1 MAKRKTVAAVPAR
14 PKTHMVII
22 LDKSGSMAATKSAA
36 ISGFNEQ
43 VQQAKEDSKTQDIL
57 CSLVTFN
64 GEVFEHLW
72 NVPAQELTEAN
83 ADDFQPNGS
92 TAMRDAVGYVTQKL
106 LNTTNHEDPN
116 TAYLIVTISD
126 GQTNQD
132 RHYSPAAL
140 RELTQGC
147 EATKKWT
154 FNYVGCSK
162 EYMEQLSLE
171 TGTSV
176 SNMGAWSNK
185 TAGGASAGM
194 SNVRM
199 RQKKFF
205 AERAMGQMASPC
217 YASDDGSVADYEQ
230 EAKEAAPAPVVVDP
244 LNLPKID
251 IGSILLRTPK
261 YEDQGSPTW
270 NAGQALFANSQQVK
284 WSDNAD
290 QDLTNNHGLNA
301 GMMHAAVMPQAPQN
315 MVGMVGTPVAPPVVK
330 RRGKNI
336 AKVGK
341 VRRK

>member
-1 MAKRKTVAAVPAR
+1 MAKRKAAAAVAAR

-22 LDKSGSMAATKSAA
+22 LDKSGSMAATKAAA

-83 ADDFQPNGS
+83 PDDFQPNGN

-116 TAYLIVTISD
+116 TAYLIVTITD
-126 GQTNQD
+126 GQTNMD
-132 RHYSPAAL
+132 KHYSPDAL

-154 FNYVGCSK
+154 FNYIGCTK
-162 EYMEQLSLE
+162 EYMERMSVE

-176 SNMGAWSNK
+176 SNMAAWSNK
-185 TAGGASAGM
+185 TSRAAGAGM
-194 SNVRM
+194 SNARM
-199 RQKKFF
+199 RQKKYF

-217 YASDDGSVADYEQ
+217 YASDEAGVVADYEQ
-230 EAKEAAPAPVVVDP
+230 EAKEAAPAPVIVNPADM
-244 LNLPKID
+244 PKID
-251 IGSILLRTPK
+251 IGGILLRTPK

-270 NAGQALFANSQQVK
+270 NAGQALFANSMQVK
-284 WSDNAD
+284 WSG
-290 QDLTNNHGLNA
+290 QDELPPSASQGGG
-301 GMMHAAVMPQAPQN
+301 GMNFAAVMPKVTN
-315 MVGMVGTPVAPPVVK
+315 MVGLAVAPQVK
-330 RRGKNI
+330 RGSRGKNV
-336 AKVGK
+336 AKIGK

>member
-1 MAKRKTVAAVPAR
+1 MAKRKAAAAVAPQR
-14 PKTHMVII
+14 PKTHMVIV
-22 LDKSGSMAATKSAA
+22 LDKSGSMAATKDAA

-43 VQQAKEDSKTQDIL
+43 VQQAKEDAKTQDIL

-72 NVPAQELTEAN
+72 NVPANELTEAN
-83 ADDFQPNGS
+83 PTDFQPNGN

-116 TAYLIVTISD
+116 TAYLIVVISD
-126 GQTNQD
+126 GQTNMD
-132 RHYSPAAL
+132 KHYSPDAL

-162 EYMEQLSLE
+162 QYMEQLSRE
-171 TGTSV
+171 TGTSI

-185 TAGGASAGM
+185 TARAAGQGM
-194 SNVRM
+194 SNMRM

-217 YASDDGSVADYEQ
+217 YASDAAGSVADYEQ
-230 EAKEAAPAPVVVDP
+230 DAKEAAPAPVIVNPDEM
-244 LNLPKID
+244 PKID

-261 YEDQGSPTW
+261 YEDQASPTW
-270 NAGQALFANSQQVK
+270 NAGQALFANSMQVK
-284 WSDNAD
+284 WSENHDQFPAADLGLRNAMA
-290 QDLTNNHGLNA
+290 Q
-301 GMMHAAVMPQAPQN
+301 VMPKVTN
-315 MVGMVGTPVAPPVVK
+315 MVGLAPAVVAPVVK
-330 RRGKNI
+330 RGRGKNV
-336 AKVGK
+336 AKIGK
-341 VRRK
+341 IKK